1 MNRRNVIISV
11 SVFVLLTG
19 LVLTRGP
26 HGMRRIQS
34 GFLGMISP
42 FLKSGSS
49 MEKKYREF
57 REGLKTLDQL
67 EQENGDLKV
76 RNKELSTTN
85 QVLRGFEAE
94 NKQLRKALQYR
105 ASTTFNLKPARIIAR
120 DASTWYNK
128 IIIDRGFEDGLDRN
142 GDQPVLTEA
151 GLVGKTTVVDDHT
164 STVVLIAD
172 ETCKVSANVE
182 STREQGIVRG
192 ERASNGAVPSIVLN
206 FLSKQAALK
215 PGQNVLT
222 SGAGGVFPSG
232 VVIGQVREF
241 KARELDGQAT
251 IIPSVDFTTL
261 EDVFVVIGKTKTE
274 TE

>member
-1 MNRRNVIISV
+1 MNRRNIIISV

-19 LVLTRGP
+19 VVLTRGP
-26 HGMRRIQS
+26 HGMRRLQS

-49 MEKKYREF
+49 LEKKYREF
-57 REGLKTLDQL
+57 REGLKKLDQL

-105 ASTTFNLKPARIIAR
+105 ESTIFTLTPARIIAR

-128 IIIDRGFEDGLDRN
+128 IVIDRGFADGLDPK

-164 STVVLIAD
+164 ATVVLIAD
-172 ETCKVSANVE
+172 ETCKVAANVE
-182 STREQGIVRG
+182 GTREQGIVKG
-192 ERASNGAVPSIVLN
+192 ERASNQAVPGIGLN
-206 FLSKQAALK
+206 FLSKQAGLK

-232 VVIGQVREF
+232 VLIGTVKEF
-241 KARELDGQAT
+241 KARELDGHAS
-251 IIPSVDFTTL
+251 IIPAVDFTTL
-261 EDVFVVIGKTKTE
+261 EDVFVIVGKTK
-274 TE
+274 